1 MEDSG
6 EGEENE
12 DGLISPAGSMASLRR
27 RAAAE
32 GVVMTG
38 SHSIIIVRYWARG
51 WGVWIGTG
59 MYPFAGRYRI
69 FGT

>member
-32 GVVMTG
+32 GVVLTG
-38 SHSIIIVRYWARG
+38 SH
-51 WGVWIGTG
+51 
-59 MYPFAGRYRI
+59 
-69 FGT
+69 